1 MGFIAKIDKFGD
13 LGLKPSY
20 HPWEVSLTRKL
31 NFLSLVGIINVIV
44 TLILFL
50 SMGFND
56 FVNECLITLF
66 LGPLVVVL
74 NIRKNYVWAAYLFYG
89 IGIALFF
96 LLTLKMGID
105 SYAILYYFPILVSLI
120 QVFGRKETL
129 NHLVAIASLF
139 FLSIVGIVVAYK
151 NDYQSIPY
159 SIDLLLKLKL
169 ANILSAFFL
178 TVVLICI
185 ITIENLRQE
194 AFIKNTLREKE
205 ILLAEVF
212 HRVKNNMNIVTS
224 LLNLKK
230 FSTKSEEVKQ
240 ALEEC
245 RERVFSMALV
255 HQIIYSNRNIASLN
269 FKEYIQKL
277 AGESVNSIGGIEKA
291 DVAFDTESIELPL
304 FYAIPCGL
312 ILNELITNSFKHAQI
327 PGKKLK
333 IEITFKAVNDKLV
346 LKFTDNG
353 PGFTPLQF
361 KSDSLGLD
369 LIRSLAEQIDAV
381 YNMQHLSGSVFEMQF
396 RNNKV

>member
-1 MGFIAKIDKFGD
+1 MGFLKKIDTFGD
-13 LGLKPSY
+13 LGVKTSY
-20 HPWEVSLTRKL
+20 NPWEISLTRKL
-31 NFLSLVGIINVIV
+31 NFLSLVGIFNVIV

-50 SMGFND
+50 SIGFTD
-56 FVNECLITLF
+56 FVTECVITL
-66 LGPLVVVL
+66 LMGPLVIVL
-74 NIRKNYVWAAYLFYG
+74 NIRKNYLWAAYLFYG

-105 SYAILYYFPILVSLI
+105 SHVILYYFPILVSLI

-129 NHLVAIASLF
+129 KHLVTIAFLF
-139 FLSIVGIVVAYK
+139 FISIVGIVVAYK
-151 NDYQSIPY
+151 NDHQSIAY
-159 SIDLLLKLKL
+159 TTDSLLRLKLV
-169 ANILSAFFL
+169 NILSAFFL

-185 ITIENLRQE
+185 ITIENLKQE
-194 AFIKNTLREKE
+194 TLIKNTLREKE

-230 FSTKSEEVKQ
+230 FSSKSEEVKQ

-255 HQIIYSNRNIASLN
+255 HQIIYSNKNITSLN
-269 FKEYIQKL
+269 FEEYIQKL
-277 AGESVNSIGGIEKA
+277 AGESVNAIGGIEKV
-291 DVAFDTESIELPL
+291 DVEFDTESIELPL

-327 PGKKLK
+327 PAKKLK
-333 IEITFKAVNDKLV
+333 INIAFKGVGDNLL
-346 LKFTDNG
+346 LKFSDNG
-353 PGFTPLQF
+353 PGFSPQLF
-361 KSDSLGLD
+361 KSESLGLE
-369 LIRSLAEQIDAV
+369 LIKSLVEQIDAV
-381 YNMQHLSGSVFEMQF
+381 YNIQSLNGSVFEMTF